1 MDPQKIANEYLS
13 AIGTGIRFIITLIIS
28 AFIAETITRSLE
40 TDNFFAYAL
49 ILFCVVIAIYAAID
63 FCLKNESQEKPNPH
77 SEGVM
82 TDS

>member
-63 FCLKNESQEKPNPH
+63 FCLKKRKSRETKPTQRG
-77 SEGVM
+77 SY
-82 TDS
+82 D

>member
-1 MDPQKIANEYLS
+1 MAPQKIANEYLS

-63 FCLKNESQEKPNPH
+63 FCLKKRKSREAKPTQR
-77 SEGVM
+77 GGY
-82 TDS
+82 D